1 VIIKKKDSPV
11 MKASDLRGRNVA
23 FSSSKSTSGNLIPRY
38 LLASSGLHLSDLASY
53 ANFDY
58 HDSVLKAVLKG
69 QYDAGAVR
77 DSVAKKYRKL
87 GIEVIAESEPI
98 PTGPL
103 VVGPGISFVVTEKI
117 KNALLE
123 LDPNDANHQKVLG
136 RLDDDLR
143 NGFMPSSDEDYA
155 GIRAQIN
162 AVPQT
167 CGKGCHPKIR
177 L

>member
-1 VIIKKKDSPV
+1 
-11 MKASDLRGRNVA
+11 
-23 FSSSKSTSGNLIPRY
+23 
-38 LLASSGLHLSDLASY
+38 
-53 ANFDY
+53 
-58 HDSVLKAVLKG
+58 VLKAVLKG